1 MQNDC
6 LWVADCQRL
15 QFTPN
20 QLAAIQLGTG
30 GRESVGRQS
39 NLSSFRSKFIFWLC
53 IQNAKTVVVGEDW
66 SVGKSSYCY
75 PRTAANLRATWAKS
89 SIPNCFCFATTPPP
103 PPLLLLEVWSGW
115 HDQKHRRDM
124 AYDCEWVVCL
134 LGSSLNR
141 RIICLSLHKAALSD
155 FIVVVPFHRP
165 ERGFVGVETRSA
177 CKTGWIVL
185 R

>member
-1 MQNDC
+1 MRKQS
-6 LWVADCQRL
+6 LWGRIEVLESQVIVILAL
-15 QFTPN
+15 LPTSAPLEPKVQF
-20 QLAAIQLGTG
+20 QI
-30 GRESVGRQS
+30 V
-39 NLSSFRSKFIFWLC
+39 
-53 IQNAKTVVVGEDW
+53 
-66 SVGKSSYCY
+66 
-75 PRTAANLRATWAKS
+75 
-89 SIPNCFCFATTPPP
+89 FALPPP
-103 PPLLLLEVWSGW
+103 PTPLLLLGVWSGW

-177 CKTGWIVL
+177 CKTG
-185 R
+185 